1 MLPESRD
8 YGRSTEE
15 KTARLRNTILSR
27 NFY

>member
-15 KTARLRNTILSR
+15 TARLRNTILSR